1 MRDVGIKCAIR
12 KPVLVFIS
20 VCSLSP
26 LLSATALA
34 ESGED
39 LSGAIGSWDTNTEI
53 HYAGRNLEGVGDQ
66 FESFIA
72 QILEHRT
79 MARSTVPLSKKRAVN
94 FSGAWWRSGV
104 RKPIDHVHGQHQV
117 RLNSIIDRALQHS
130 TQLQVFARI
139 PAIRET
145 GIAEAEGRY
154 RPEVYAEVKKERRND
169 PSNSFSQAQ
178 GFSRYIFDEAAAE
191 VGVRSR
197 LKSGAE
203 VALSHRKSDYK
214 TNATE
219 YDPKEQD
226 RNKTSLS
233 LVQPLLRNGGFTHHR
248 RIIRVAE
255 LDGEVAMNEMIRQA
269 EQHLLEVVRAYWTV
283 YRTRAVYFQKE
294 RLAKSAGRV
303 VNALGGRANIDVDPV
318 QVSRA
323 RSAEAARAADLLRA
337 RTAIKNAELRLKALV
352 NDPALDGLISHEII
366 VGDKP
371 NSDAVHL
378 NRRQLLRE
386 AFEYR
391 PELRQAFAQYRA
403 SVLREGLAWNEAL
416 PQLDL
421 ILDGSYHTGDNEK
434 LFAPNN
440 RTPDSKYGW
449 AVGLRFSMPI
459 GVDERKARYN
469 RRRIETTQQEYQVRT
484 AIETVAL
491 ELEVSINEF
500 EVSQADIAARMNVLR
515 QAQRELKAIQARW
528 SSGRGMDSGLVL
540 LTELLDAQ
548 ERLQRAEE
556 DAVNSEVALAV
567 ARENL
572 KRARGGYLQELGI
585 VITSINEDIGRKS
598 YQLERNWNY

>member
-1 MRDVGIKCAIR
+1 MFSIDAITSR
-12 KPVLVFIS
+12 PSFS
-20 VCSLSP
+20 QGEASP
-26 LLSATALA
+26 S
-34 ESGED
+34 E
-39 LSGAIGSWDTNTEI
+39 AIGSWDTNTEVY
-53 HYAGRNLEGVGDQ
+53 YAGRDIEGVADQ

-72 QILEHRT
+72 QVLEHRT
-79 MARSTVPLSKKRAVN
+79 MARSTVLRNNKRAVN
-94 FSGAWWRSGV
+94 FSGAWWRSAV
-104 RKPIDHVHGQHQV
+104 KNPIDHVHGHYQIG
-117 RLNSIIDRALQHS
+117 LNSVIDRALQSS

-145 GIAEAEGRY
+145 GIDEAEGRY

-169 PSNSFSQAQ
+169 PANSFSQAA
-178 GFSRYIFDEAAAE
+178 GFSRYIFDEQAAE

-203 VALSHRKSDYK
+203 VALSHRKSDFS

-219 YDPKEQD
+219 YDPKKQSRD
-226 RNKTSLS
+226 RTSIS

-269 EQHLLEVVRAYWTV
+269 EQHLLEIVRAYWTV
-283 YRTRAVYFQKE
+283 YRTRAVYLQKQ

-303 VNALGGRANIDVDPV
+303 VYALGGREAIDVDPV

-323 RSAEAARAADLLRA
+323 RAAESARAADLLRA
-337 RTAIKNAELRLKALV
+337 RTAIKNAELRLKSLV
-352 NDPALDGLISHEII
+352 NDPSLDGLISHEII

-371 NSDAVHL
+371 QSKAL
-378 NRRQLLRE
+378 RLSRRQLLRE

-403 SVLREGLAWNEAL
+403 TVLREGLAWNEAL

-421 ILDGSYHTGDNEK
+421 ILDGSHHTGNNEK
-434 LFAPNN
+434 FFAQNN
-440 RTPDSKYGW
+440 RVPDSDYGW

-500 EVSQADIAARMNVLR
+500 EVSQADVAARMHVLR
-515 QAQRELKAIQARW
+515 QAQRELRTIKSRW
-528 SSGRGMDSGLVL
+528 ESGRGLDSGLVL

-585 VITSINEDIGRKS
+585 VITSIDEEIGRKS
-598 YQLERNWNY
+598 YQLERTWNN